1 MSVDTL
7 SQKGTNDPVVQEAH
21 KYKQY
26 FALLRSPLWIYLII
40 ALAVRILLVIR
51 SNGVIDGDEAL
62 VGIQAQHILRG
73 ELPIYFYGIPYFGS
87 LEAYLVAFV
96 FAIAGSSVWALR
108 AEPTLLA
115 LVIVWLTWRFAAALA
130 DFAQLPAY
138 ARQQFLC
145 AAALCAAVLPL
156 YDAILEMRTFG
167 GYVETF
173 VLMLLLLHSVLQLTR
188 AWCREASRHEFAWR
202 WAGIGLVT
210 GVGMWVDPIII
221 SAVAAAALW
230 MIGFCAYKTAC
241 LQRQHTL
248 REALFFIWEG
258 LRWSPVAIPA
268 YVIGCAPAI
277 YWGAMHQWQ
286 NVTYMFNLGN
296 NMSSLAP
303 RIQAQYPDRLALSVG
318 LVKLYGTC
326 VVPRVLGGALPEEGG
341 GLLTAL
347 HTLTLSVGVIC
358 TFATALLVG
367 LSFYLHRS
375 LLTHARRLAALPLLF
390 GASTVFFFCTSTAAV
405 QGLGC
410 GRDMAGRYATPLM
423 LSLPF
428 FFATIFTLLS
438 MCIHAD
444 NARSRREPTG
454 RVECMQHLVSVSA
467 FHRPSR
473 GIAQGA
479 LCSVLLIFCFAQAA
493 TYGLTDAGYTF
504 QSPYCTRAPAN
515 NDPIIAYLVQEHI
528 RYAWAANWVGYPLVF
543 KMGGSITVADPQP
556 VMKHMVYFNRFPADV
571 QAVLHARRSSF
582 LVMVSHGD
590 RHPKL
595 LRMFDEMRVTY
606 HAVFF
611 SSEPGTDILVVTP
624 VSRSVSPFE
633 AEAYFGIFHC
643 SS

>member
-1 MSVDTL
+1 MSVDAPF
-7 SQKGTNDPVVQEAH
+7 QKGTNDPVVQEAPTC
-21 KYKQY
+21 KQC
-26 FALLRSPLWIYLII
+26 FALLRLPLWLCLII

-62 VGIQAQHILRG
+62 VGIQAQHILHG

-96 FAIAGSSVWALR
+96 FALTGSSVWALR
-108 AEPTLLA
+108 AEPMLLA

-138 ARQQFLC
+138 ARQQFMC
-145 AAALCAAVLPL
+145 VAALCAAVLPL
-156 YDAILEMRTFG
+156 YDTVLEMRTFG

-173 VLMLLLLHSVLQLTR
+173 VLMLLLLHSILQLTR
-188 AWCREASRHEFAWR
+188 AWCRGASSHEFAWR
-202 WAGIGLVT
+202 WAGIGLVI

-221 SAVAAAALW
+221 SAAAAAALW
-230 MIGFCAYKTAC
+230 IIGFCVYKAVC
-241 LQRQHTL
+241 LQRQHSL
-248 REALFFIWEG
+248 REVLFCILEG
-258 LRWSPVAIPA
+258 LRWSLVAIPA
-268 YVIGCAPAI
+268 YAIGCAPAI

-286 NVTYMFNLGN
+286 NVTYILNLGN
-296 NMSSLAP
+296 TMPSLAP
-303 RIQAQYPDRLALSVG
+303 SMQAQYSDRFALSVG
-318 LVKLYGTC
+318 LVQLYGTC
-326 VVPRVLGGALPEEGG
+326 VGPRVLGGALPVEGG

-347 HTLTLSVGVIC
+347 HTLTLSVGVVC
-358 TFATALLVG
+358 SLATVLLVS
-367 LSFYLHRS
+367 LSFCLHRPI
-375 LLTHARRLAALPLLF
+375 LTHARQLASLPLLF
-390 GASTVFFFCTSTAAV
+390 GVSTAFFFCASTAAV

-438 MCIHAD
+438 MYIHAD
-444 NARSRREPTG
+444 NARSRREPI
-454 RVECMQHLVSVSA
+454 S
-467 FHRPSR
+467 RPSR
-473 GIAQGA
+473 GVAQGA
-479 LCSVLLIFCFAQAA
+479 LCSVLLVLCFAQAA

-515 NDPIIAYLVQEHI
+515 NEPIIAYLVQQHI
-528 RYAWAANWVGYPLVF
+528 RYAWAPNWVGFPIVF
-543 KMGGSITVADPQP
+543 KMGGRITIADPQP
-556 VMKHMVYFNRFPADV
+556 VMKHMVYFNRFPEDV
-571 QAVLHARRSSF
+571 QAVLHARRPSF
-582 LVMVSHGD
+582 LVIVSHGD

-595 LRMFDEMRVTY
+595 LQMFDEMRVTY
-606 HAVFF
+606 NAVFF
-611 SSEPGTDILVVTP
+611 SSEPETDILVVTP